1 MTKLGQK
8 PTLENIETNPPELVD
23 IWMVYLGQEPD
34 LWRSHG
40 IIVREEELELENATC
55 LTVSWVI
62 IACAKD

>member
-1 MTKLGQK
+1 
-8 PTLENIETNPPELVD
+8 
-23 IWMVYLGQEPD
+23 MVYLGQEPD